1 MMSILAGGHGF
12 EFKVHGYYII
22 DFLVYAAILVVV
34 LRKPLAAF
42 LELRREKLVKE
53 IEEARKLRE
62 EAERKL
68 ADYTTRLSAIESEAQ
83 QIFADARAQGEAER
97 TRILAEATASAQKLR
112 ADAKTRLEQES
123 KKLAHDLE
131 LHAVELATQVAERII
146 VERIG
151 ENHRKALFA
160 DYVDQV
166 ENKGLI
172 AGRVDGGIQ

>member
-1 MMSILAGGHGF
+1 MSLLAAGHGF
-12 EFKVHGYYII
+12 DFKVHGYYII
-22 DFLVYAAILVVV
+22 DFLVYATILVVV

-42 LELRREKLVKE
+42 VELRREKLVKD

-68 ADYTTRLSAIESEAQ
+68 ADYTKRLAAIESEAQ
-83 QIFADARAQGEAER
+83 QILSDARAQGEAER
-97 TRILAEATASAQKLR
+97 ARILAEATATAQKLR
-112 ADAKTRLEQES
+112 TDAKTRLEQES

-166 ENKGLI
+166 ENKGL
-172 AGRVDGGIQ
+172 VTGGIQ

>member
-1 MMSILAGGHGF
+1 MMSILSGGHGF
-12 EFKVHGYYII
+12 DFKVQGFYII
-22 DFLVYAAILVVV
+22 DFLVYAAVLVVV
-34 LRKPLAAF
+34 LRKPLTAF
-42 LELRREKLVKE
+42 VELRREKLVKD

-68 ADYTTRLSAIESEAQ
+68 ADYTKRLSAIESEAQ
-83 QIFADARAQGEAER
+83 QILADARAQGEAER
-97 TRILAEATASAQKLR
+97 TRILAEATATAQKLR

-146 VERIG
+146 VERIS
-151 ENHRKALFA
+151 ENHRKALFS

-172 AGRVDGGIQ
+172 ADRSSGGLQ